1 MNNRLFFV
9 LIIISLFI
17 HLWVGNIFSN
27 IFDIWKLQER
37 KEQKTSVSA
46 ELVFYSSDFFSQPIR
61 ETAAQYRQDG
71 KDSKD
76 ISEIIMEEKKDI
88 NIEGKNSSAEEDDQE
103 EIVQDIING
112 NLLET
117 EKIAEKQENIIENN
131 EIKIKKEEEQ
141 VIQEDYISIADEE
154 INKETIKLGKK
165 LEQREEEI
173 QINEEVLQSSSKE
186 KNKDIINEDKII
198 PEEKRAV
205 DLFPSSSIERE
216 PINESNQAKQENTPL
231 DFTQSDFGST
241 HIIPPIVISS
251 PLPEYPENLRKRGI
265 EGKVQ
270 LKVLI
275 SREGKVIEV
284 EVYTSSGYQNFDQSA
299 KQSIYQ
305 WQFKPAQSG
314 DSKRDSW
321 VLIPIVFRLQ

>member
-1 MNNRLFFV
+1 MNNKLFFV
-9 LIIISLFI
+9 TMIISLFI
-17 HLWVGNIFSN
+17 HFWVGNIFAN

-37 KEQKTSVSA
+37 KEQKTPVST

-61 ETAAQYRQDG
+61 GTIDQYWQDG

-88 NIEGKNSSAEEDDQE
+88 NIEGKNSSEEENDKE
-103 EIVQDIING
+103 EIVQNIING

-117 EKIAEKQENIIENN
+117 KEISEKQENIIENN
-131 EIKIKKEEEQ
+131 EIKIKEEEQ
-141 VIQEDYISIADEE
+141 VIQDDYISIAHEE
-154 INKETIKLGKK
+154 INKEAIKLGKK

-216 PINESNQAKQENTPL
+216 PINESNQAKQENTTL
-231 DFTQSDFGST
+231 DFTQSDFGGT
-241 HIIPPIVISS
+241 HIIPPTIVSFS
-251 PLPEYPENLRKRGI
+251 PPEYPENLRKRGI

-314 DSKRDSW
+314 DTKRDSW